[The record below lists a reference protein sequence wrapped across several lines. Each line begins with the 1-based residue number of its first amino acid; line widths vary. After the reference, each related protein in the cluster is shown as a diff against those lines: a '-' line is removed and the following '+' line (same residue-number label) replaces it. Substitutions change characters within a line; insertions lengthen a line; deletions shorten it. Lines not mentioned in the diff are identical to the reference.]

1 MPGLALT
8 SLKVPYLLFVVQG
21 TEGCTTTPGWH
32 FPVNPIF
39 HYKLFSTLKLVLDS
53 SWSCFYNWLE
63 KQGAEIVR
71 RRRQGNRGLRVRTGE
86 QYTISFCYLIQRYTY
101 YIHCVCVY
109 SNIVCLCV
117 YFIKIILLLPFLWEV
132 WGCSA
137 GSQAC
142 STAHFREPHPHPRP
156 WITVKKLLCANKLNT
171 TIPKVYSWMIW
182 ITKQAVAVCAPN
194 PSTQE
199 IEAGGSLN

>member
-1 MPGLALT
+1 MCPGLALT

-71 RRRQGNRGLRVRTGE
+71 RRRQGHRGLRVRTGE

-132 WGCSA
+132 WGCKYRIS
-137 GSQAC
+137 GLQH
-142 STAHFREPHPHPRP
+142 ST
-156 WITVKKLLCANKLNT
+156 LQGT
-171 TIPKVYSWMIW
+171 TPSSPPLDYCEKVIMC
-182 ITKQAVAVCAPN
+182 Q
-194 PSTQE
+194 
-199 IEAGGSLN
+199 